1 MGYDSMK
8 KLGLVGGM
16 GPESTLMYYRDI
28 VYGVQKSIGRFPE
41 LTIESVD
48 VSKILEYCQERE
60 YDHLTDYLLQA
71 IQNLAAAGA
80 DFAALSAN
88 TPHIVFDQVQS
99 RSPLP
104 LVSILESTCAEAKR
118 CDVSKAGL
126 LGTVFTMEGMFYRA
140 PFVRDG
146 IEIAVPTPDE
156 RELVNRRIADELE
169 VGIVSDETRAE
180 FMGIIERMKREE
192 NIQAVILG
200 CTELPLLFNGFEAPV
215 KCLDTM
221 QIHIRTLVDMILGE

>member
-1 MGYDSMK
+1 MGHNSMK

-28 VYGVQKSIGRFPE
+28 VYSVQKQTGRFPA
-41 LTIESVD
+41 LAVESVD
-48 VSKILEYCQERE
+48 VSKILEYCQGQE
-60 YDHLTDYLLQA
+60 YDCLTDYLLEA

-104 LVSILESTCAEAKR
+104 LVSILESTSAEAKHR
-118 CDVSKAGL
+118 AISRVGL
-126 LGTVFTMEGMFYRA
+126 LGTVFTMEGAFYRV

-146 IEIAVPTPDE
+146 IEVAVPTRSE
-156 RELVNRRIADELE
+156 RELVNQRIADELE
-169 VGIVSDETRAE
+169 IGVVRDETRAE
-180 FMGIIERMKREE
+180 FMAIVERMKREE
-192 NIQAVILG
+192 DIQAVILG

-215 KCLDTM
+215 QCLDTM
-221 QIHIRTLVDMILGE
+221 QIHIQTLVDMILEK